1 MTILKNLFSPNVL
14 VELERH
20 TETSAGIVLPNAS
33 APCIGRVVQL
43 PDDVDDNLFSV
54 EIGDRVLF
62 NPNAVRNFNFDGS
75 DYSMVSWYDI
85 ECVVPEGMTVSIGG
99 K

>member
-1 MTILKNLFSPNVL
+1 MSILENLFSPNVL

-20 TETSAGIVLPNAS
+20 TETSSGIVLPNAS

-43 PDDVDDNLFSV
+43 PDDVDNDLFKV
-54 EIGDRVLF
+54 EVGKRVLF
-62 NPNAVRNFNFDGS
+62 NPNAVRNFKLDGA

-85 ECVVPEGMTVSIGG
+85 ECVIPEGMTVTIGG